1 MLFSTKQQIMGRLGV
16 YLYVIMVQRL
26 LTSFLQTIAFYF
38 AGLIKQNVKKS
49 NNYLIGM
56 RLLLAGWWTRTKPL
70 FSLAE
75 IHRRRSNKKSRSCY
89 GCRPSSIMKN
99 IWACHLLWEDRKKH
113 ASIRLK
119 SGFGQKCKDGRKSYF
134 LKPGR
139 KSWSRWWFNLF
150 PHTWWVC
157 FGFLWV

>member
-56 RLLLAGWWTRTKPL
+56 RLLLAGW
-70 FSLAE
+70 
-75 IHRRRSNKKSRSCY
+75 
-89 GCRPSSIMKN
+89 
-99 IWACHLLWEDRKKH
+99 
-113 ASIRLK
+113 
-119 SGFGQKCKDGRKSYF
+119 
-134 LKPGR
+134 
-139 KSWSRWWFNLF
+139 
-150 PHTWWVC
+150 
-157 FGFLWV
+157 